1 MHTTIIIIIV
11 IIIKLI
17 TITFIIII
25 IIIIIIITRS
35 FDISI
40 MGRTFDVAD
49 LRNHKTKVRPIF
61 IIYNNYSYIL
71 KIEIIGSHIIII
83 ITIYYYYYNYI

>member
-1 MHTTIIIIIV
+1 
-11 IIIKLI
+11 
-17 TITFIIII
+17 
-25 IIIIIIITRS
+25 
-35 FDISI
+35 

-83 ITIYYYYYNYI
+83 ITIYYYYYTYI